1 MNRSA
6 RLIVVAGAIVLI
18 TAGIA
23 FAAASMNFNSAMSG
37 KQEAP
42 VPRDTQARG
51 NAVYM
56 LSADGTR
63 VEYMLMVANIEN
75 VFMAH
80 IHMAPRGVAGPIV
93 VWLYPGTTPNVT
105 APLGGGRIDG
115 VIAEGSFGAGDLVG
129 PLAGHPL
136 SDLAYNCMSY
146 HLPSSSGRGFGD
158 VDFASLGIPTEQA
171 YLEAY
176 CRRTGRSG
184 IPDWDFFIAFSLFR
198 SVAIIVGV
206 YRRALVRAQADRGGE
221 GRRVRRRERRIH
233 GKGRRRGS

>member
-6 RLIVVAGAIVLI
+6 RLIAVAGAIVLI

-23 FAAASMNFNSAMSG
+23 FAAASTNFNSAMSG

-63 VEYMLMVANIEN
+63 VEYMLMVANIKN

-93 VWLYPGTTPNVT
+93 VWLYPSTTPNVT

-136 SDLAYNCMSY
+136 SDL
-146 HLPSSSGRGFGD
+146 
-158 VDFASLGIPTEQA
+158 VDLM
-171 YLEAY
+171 
-176 CRRTGRSG
+176 RSG
-184 IPDWDFFIAFSLFR
+184 
-198 SVAIIVGV
+198 GV
-206 YRRALVRAQADRGGE
+206 YTNVHTNDGDLVLNEGPGDFPAGEIRGQIKENGP
-221 GRRVRRRERRIH
+221 
-233 GKGRRRGS
+233 S